1 MATVQEVLDLAIE
14 IELVGLAHRVFWA
27 ISTNK
32 VTVNDPSEKLDEIDY
47 DEVAIAEMVAQ
58 NLLAIGKIK
67 LYIIETFQPDIY
79 AFYYCENA
87 VEADALH
94 REMFRE
100 APKRLT
106 TAPHLMTK
114 IFHFNET
121 GASQILYFQR
131 KQVVSYPYYLGHARA
146 GERWLYRVG

>member
-1 MATVQEVLDLAIE
+1 MTTVKEVLDLAIE
-14 IELVGLAHRVFWA
+14 IELVSLAHRVFWA
-27 ISTNK
+27 ISTGK
-32 VTVNDPSEKLDEIDY
+32 VTVNDPSEILDTIHY
-47 DEVAIAEMVAQ
+47 DELIIAQMVTQ

-67 LYIIETFQPDIY
+67 LYMIETYHPDTF
-79 AFYYCENA
+79 AFYYSENA
-87 VEADALH
+87 LEADALH

-106 TAPHLMTK
+106 ATPQLMTR

-121 GASQILYFQR
+121 GAAQILWFQR

-146 GERWLYRVG
+146 GERLLYRVG